1 MVLHNPNNWHWVN
14 KDARE
19 WTKDYFSENL
29 TVISAEENGVSAKIT
44 KVLSIEGDCDVNQRK
59 GKVVT
64 IFDLVVKLEYSGKN
78 ADGVEANGT
87 IVIPEVAHD
96 TEEGEYVFD
105 ISNYA
110 DTKDKQV
117 IRDLVRTQITPQL
130 RKAFARLSP
139 DLIEHHAKDIQHVPA
154 TDPAKKAATTATTA
168 TTTSSS
174 AQAAAKPSK
183 SAETAHSKGRVLNT
197 VTVSETY
204 EFNTSAEQLYQTFV
218 DPQRVTAFTRTPPQ
232 EFEPKEGGKFNLFG
246 GNVVGTFKT
255 LEQNKKIIQDWRLG
269 SWPKDHYSTMNL
281 VFDQGSDSTNL
292 RVTWTG
298 VPVGQDEV
306 SKRNFEDYYVRSIKA
321 TFGYAGSFPSR
332 VVSSS
337 SAPKKHK
344 AKKTSVV
351 IKGASWQ
358 DMTLEI
364 MGPVL
369 VGAAIAAAAAYV
381 ARLYMS

>member
-1 MVLHNPNNWHWVN
+1 
-14 KDARE
+14 
-19 WTKDYFSENL
+19 
-29 TVISAEENGVSAKIT
+29 
-44 KVLSIEGDCDVNQRK
+44 
-59 GKVVT
+59 
-64 IFDLVVKLEYSGKN
+64 
-78 ADGVEANGT
+78 
-87 IVIPEVAHD
+87 
-96 TEEGEYVFD
+96 
-105 ISNYA
+105 
-110 DTKDKQV
+110 
-117 IRDLVRTQITPQL
+117 
-130 RKAFARLSP
+130 
-139 DLIEHHAKDIQHVPA
+139 
-154 TDPAKKAATTATTA
+154 
-168 TTTSSS
+168 
-174 AQAAAKPSK
+174 
-183 SAETAHSKGRVLNT
+183 
-197 VTVSETY
+197 
-204 EFNTSAEQLYQTFV
+204 
-218 DPQRVTAFTRTPPQ
+218 
-232 EFEPKEGGKFNLFG
+232 
-246 GNVVGTFKT
+246 
-255 LEQNKKIIQDWRLG
+255 
-269 SWPKDHYSTMNL
+269 MNL